1 LEGVWGFSPRLIS
14 SPFLARKGDGG
25 MVESVIK
32 HSPGIALTLSDPL
45 SILAGIFYA
54 GYNQEV

>member
-1 LEGVWGFSPRLIS
+1 MSGPDIIS
-14 SPFLARKGDGG
+14 SPFLARKGERG

-32 HSPGIALTLSDPL
+32 HSPGIALTLSDPI